1 MLSSL
6 DGQPV
11 ARVVMDHLWDGQEGS
26 PEVTEHEHT
35 RGCVSFDLHV
45 HNTFGTPA
53 RQFFL
58 INAYL
63 ESSHFVRPLLK
74 EKLKLTSN

>member
-45 HNTFGTPA
+45 HNSFGTPA
-53 RQFFL
+53 RRFF
-58 INAYL
+58 
-63 ESSHFVRPLLK
+63 
-74 EKLKLTSN
+74 